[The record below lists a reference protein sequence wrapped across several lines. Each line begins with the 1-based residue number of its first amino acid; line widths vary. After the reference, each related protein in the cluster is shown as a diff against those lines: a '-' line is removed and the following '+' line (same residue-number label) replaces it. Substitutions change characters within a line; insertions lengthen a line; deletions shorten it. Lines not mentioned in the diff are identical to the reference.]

1 MIRAP
6 APSPS
11 YGHSK
16 GLATDRVWGLR
27 QGAVDTVKPVTADLL
42 VQKAHATLA
51 ARQCVGRK
59 FPDRALPTS
68 PTTCWS
74 HWTGAVAR
82 HGFAGEEPT
91 RIANGWGSPAHG
103 RRAYLV
109 AREEMREVLTYPG
122 QLTRVPGAKSWVK
135 GLANVRG
142 SLLPII
148 DLRQYLGSGA
158 TPLTRNT
165 RLLVVNHRDV
175 PAGLMVDEVL
185 GFRRFT
191 DGEFGSNAPPTI
203 VRCERYIAGAFRRG
217 AEAWPVLSL
226 RLPR

>member
-1 MIRAP
+1 LQLKGSALDASSLIRA
-6 APSPS
+6 
-11 YGHSK
+11 
-16 GLATDRVWGLR
+16 LR
-27 QGAVDTVKPVTADLL
+27 DKPYDLL
-42 VQKAHATLA
+42 VALD
-51 ARQCVGRK
+51 RRGRASTASPGEDAN
-59 FPDRALPTS
+59 PDRE
-68 PTTCWS
+68 WV
-74 HWTGAVAR
+74 GVAWR
-82 HGFAGEEPT
+82 MAGE
-91 RIANGWGSPAHG
+91 
-103 RRAYLV
+103 AYLV

-142 SLLPII
+142 ALLPII

-226 RLPR
+226 RLLVENPGFLDAAA

>member
-1 MIRAP
+1 VDASSLIRA
-6 APSPS
+6 
-11 YGHSK
+11 
-16 GLATDRVWGLR
+16 LR
-27 QGAVDTVKPVTADLL
+27 DKPYDLL
-42 VQKAHATLA
+42 VALD
-51 ARQCVGRK
+51 RRGRAVSAEPGETAN
-59 FPDRALPTS
+59 PDRE
-68 PTTCWS
+68 WV
-74 HWTGAVAR
+74 GVAWR
-82 HGFAGEEPT
+82 MAGE
-91 RIANGWGSPAHG
+91 
-103 RRAYLV
+103 AYLV

-122 QLTRVPGAKSWVK
+122 QLTRVPGAKNWVK

-142 SLLPII
+142 ALLPVI

-165 RLLVVNHRDV
+165 RLLVVNHREV

-217 AEAWPVLSL
+217 SEAWPVLSL
-226 RLPR
+226 RLLVENPGFLDAAA